1 VIALALAAAP
11 GAPYLPGMSQIFRLT
26 RRTLFPALAGGALIA
41 AAPGCSENTV
51 TGRNQLMLVSDAQ
64 LEKMSA
70 QMWQEMKVKAPPPAD
85 AGVQKRL
92 ETIGRK
98 VADASGQGQLNWEFV
113 AFDSAEINAFVL
125 PGGKVGFYT
134 GLMNLAGSD
143 DEIAAVMG
151 HEAGHVTARHAAERM
166 SQQMAVQAGVQL
178 ATIAL
183 SGEFGANADDIAG
196 VLGLGL
202 MYGVVMPYSR
212 RHELEADRLGV
223 NLASQAGYDPNGAP
237 IFWQRMIALNAERP
251 QPLAWLSTHPADD
264 VRLAALR
271 AEIAKL

>member
-1 VIALALAAAP
+1 MTEIL
-11 GAPYLPGMSQIFRLT
+11 RLS
-26 RRTLFPALAGGALIA
+26 RRTLLPALAGGALIA
-41 AAPGCSENTV
+41 LAPGCSENAV
-51 TGRNQLMLVSDAQ
+51 TGRKQLMLVSDAQ
-64 LEKMSA
+64 LEQMSA
-70 QMWQEMKVKAPPPAD
+70 QMWDEMKAKAPPPAD
-85 AGVQKRL
+85 RRVQKRL

-98 VADASGQGQLNWEFV
+98 VADATGQGHLSWEFV
-113 AFDSAEINAFVL
+113 AFESDEINAFVL

-134 GLMNLAGSD
+134 GLMNLAGTD

-183 SGEFGANADDIAG
+183 SGEFGANADEIAG

-212 RHELEADRLGV
+212 QHELEADRLGV
-223 NLASQAGYDPNGAP
+223 ALAGQAGYDPNGAP
-237 IFWQRMIALNAERP
+237 TFWERMIALNAARP

-271 AEIAKL
+271 GEIAKL